1 MNIVIIGAGLPGAS
15 AAHELRSQGHSG
27 DITLIGAEPHPPYE
41 RPPLSMGLLLGS
53 ADPDSVFV
61 HPTSWYAD
69 NQIDLVTGSPVTDID
84 LGTGHVTL
92 GDRQLSYHR
101 LLLATGAQ
109 PRRFPMADQSGADI
123 TYLRNL
129 DDALPSPLG
138 SPNACSSSGRMD
150 RPRGRRRR
158 PAGRRH
164 RHHRGERTPAP
175 DQGDG
180 HRDRCHGRRP
190 AP

>member
-1 MNIVIIGAGLPGAS
+1 MNIVIIGAGLAGAS
-15 AAHELRSQGHSG
+15 AAHELRSQGQGG

-123 TYLRNL
+123 TYLRKL
-129 DDALPSPLG
+129 DDALALTPRLTERLLIIGADGSASRSPPPPGRPAAPSP
-138 SPNACSSSGRMD
+138 SWRAHPC
-150 RPRGRRRR
+150 P
-158 PAGRRH
+158 
-164 RHHRGERTPAP
+164 
-175 DQGDG
+175 
-180 HRDRCHGRRP
+180 
-190 AP
+190 